1 MGVIID
7 GNLKRTEHIDTLKTK
22 LQNALGVLY
31 KIRHFLNEKALYLT
45 FNFLLMSNVSYGL
58 LCKEK
63 AKKNV

>member
-31 KIRHFLNEKALYLT
+31 KIRHFLNEKALYLIYSSL
-45 FNFLLMSNVSYGL
+45 FMSNVRNGL
-58 LCKEK
+58 FC
-63 AKKNV
+63 